1 MGWVNVTGGVVRV
14 WRDWLAEQCSSLG
27 KSNVVNIQRDSKIIE
42 EKEPGECL
50 LWADPRQN
58 TGLRIRVSKR
68 EEPLL
73 AVLDGP
79 NDEGCVSYMLQYE
92 GKFMDPAMNIADL
105 VELVL
110 RSTQLLLALELSEDH
125 QRNSSIGGV
134 VIGPWS

>member
-1 MGWVNVTGGVVRV
+1 VCQDVFLESHEFFSQLCTFTKLVKEGLKPGVFMGWVNVTGGVVRV

-27 KSNVVNIQRDSKIIE
+27 KSNVVTIRHDSKVIE
-42 EKEPGECL
+42 EKEPGEHL

-73 AVLDGP
+73 AVLAGP

-92 GKFMDPAMNIADL
+92 GKFSASGNGY
-105 VELVL
+105 
-110 RSTQLLLALELSEDH
+110 R
-125 QRNSSIGGV
+125 
-134 VIGPWS
+134 